1 MRSDGTLAAISQQWF
16 GADYT
21 GTATWSTA
29 EAEDPSETGESAA
42 EKETADAEPDA
53 GSLFD
58 LSYLLQSFPE
68 ILKYAPVTLFIAV
81 GSMLLGLVIGLLT
94 ALIKLYRI
102 PVLKWLAAVYVSFT
116 RGTPLL
122 VQMYLSYY
130 GIPKVLLFMNER
142 YAWQADVSQ
151 IPAIVFVYVSF
162 SLNVGAYLSETIRAA
177 IQAVDRGQL
186 EAAYSV
192 GMSRRQGLWRIVFPQ
207 ALIIA
212 LPNFGNTFIGL
223 LKDTSLAF
231 IIAVVDIMGQAKIIG
246 ARSLRFFEVYIDSAF
261 IYWGICLLSERC
273 LLLLERRVSRYLP
286 TAAV

>member
-1 MRSDGTLAAISQQWF
+1 MSTEG
-16 GADYT
+16 GATD
-21 GTATWSTA
+21 
-29 EAEDPSETGESAA
+29 SAA
-42 EKETADAEPDA
+42 NNGAASAATAAPTDPASTTADSSSSTQSDSTNTEQ
-53 GSLFD
+53 SLFD
-58 LSYLLQSFPE
+58 LPYLLQSFPE
-68 ILKYAPVTLFIAV
+68 ILKYAPVTLLIALV
-81 GSMLLGLVIGLLT
+81 AMTLGLLIGLLT
-94 ALIKLYRI
+94 ALIKLYHV
-102 PVLKWLAAVYVSFT
+102 PVLNWLAAIYVSFT

-130 GIPKVLLFMNER
+130 GIPKVLLFMNVR
-142 YAWQADVSQ
+142 YGWQTDVSQ

-162 SLNVGAYLSETIRAA
+162 SLNVGAYLSESIRAA

-207 ALIIA
+207 ALVIA

-246 ARSLRFFEVYIDSAF
+246 ARNLRFFEVYIDSAL
-261 IYWGICLLSERC
+261 IYWGICLLVERC

-286 TAAV
+286 TTAA